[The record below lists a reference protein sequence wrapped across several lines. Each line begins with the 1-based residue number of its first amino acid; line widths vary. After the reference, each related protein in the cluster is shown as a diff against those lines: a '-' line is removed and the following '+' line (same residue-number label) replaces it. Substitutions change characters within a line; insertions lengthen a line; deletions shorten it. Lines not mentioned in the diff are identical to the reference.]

1 MRRIRTIISFFCAV
15 VMMAFLLAGCNSAN
29 EAEPTGAAS
38 QAPAPSVSVENGDW
52 RASGDYSADYVFSD
66 DLTLCF
72 SPLEAGGGVDV
83 FNSESGEH
91 MGTLEFPQEYEF
103 VPLAEGDPYRIK
115 TLTSDEEPP
124 LIWVGL
130 SNGSYMLYAYEPDES
145 EPEKEPFLFFVEND
159 NHLAIVESSLKE
171 PVRAKSDVPYEI
183 YAIYELDDTQR
194 DIYLEIISKIFS
206 YEYFEYQ
213 ADTYG
218 QGTLDNLLMAWSA
231 VRSDYPTIDN
241 YFTIS
246 NITQNGVTTGMYSEY
261 LCLWEADRNGDPAAV
276 QAGQEAFE
284 AEVDEIIEGMPQDAS
299 TFMKYFYL
307 AQELCARAE
316 YDYENE
322 QAGNATPY
330 SALISGKTIC
340 QGYARAYQAL
350 CQEAG
355 LSCREV
361 TGSSEGV
368 AHAWNIVELE
378 RDTYYVDLTWADE
391 RGEPGTPEW
400 LQYFMLTQDEILFDH
415 QIDDGSVATGGQ
427 LGLI

>member
-1 MRRIRTIISFFCAV
+1 
-15 VMMAFLLAGCNSAN
+15 
-29 EAEPTGAAS
+29 
-38 QAPAPSVSVENGDW
+38 
-52 RASGDYSADYVFSD
+52 
-66 DLTLCF
+66 
-72 SPLEAGGGVDV
+72 
-83 FNSESGEH
+83 
-91 MGTLEFPQEYEF
+91 
-103 VPLAEGDPYRIK
+103 
-115 TLTSDEEPP
+115 
-124 LIWVGL
+124 
-130 SNGSYMLYAYEPDES
+130 
-145 EPEKEPFLFFVEND
+145 
-159 NHLAIVESSLKE
+159 
-171 PVRAKSDVPYEI
+171 
-183 YAIYELDDTQR
+183 
-194 DIYLEIISKIFS
+194 
-206 YEYFEYQ
+206 
-213 ADTYG
+213 
-218 QGTLDNLLMAWSA
+218 
-231 VRSDYPTIDN
+231 
-241 YFTIS
+241 
-246 NITQNGVTTGMYSEY
+246 
-261 LCLWEADRNGDPAAV
+261 
-276 QAGQEAFE
+276 
-284 AEVDEIIEGMPQDAS
+284 MPQDAS

-322 QAGNATPY
+322 QVGNATPY

-415 QIDDGSVATGGQ
+415 QIDDGSVATGGP